1 MERVKLAI
9 YLYTKYH
16 TLVSKETFEYSEEN
30 LDKCFD
36 RQVEWENQNRKNTSI
51 LKREKY
57 NTLKNI

>member
-1 MERVKLAI
+1 MERKQFAL
-9 YLYTKYH
+9 YLYAQDQ
-16 TLVSKETFEYSEEN
+16 TLVSKETFDYSEET